1 MIIFILV
8 NIVIFNRFCI
18 SDRLIRRFYFKV
30 FNMAYKTVTI
40 GCKLPNGILL
50 QVGQEVM
57 NINGMDHSGNDEFA
71 MTANV
76 PEHFWL
82 AWLNSNKDL
91 DIVKNG
97 QIFAHADC
105 KHIEVKSKNRRA
117 KKISN
122 ESLANVK

>member
-1 MIIFILV
+1 
-8 NIVIFNRFCI
+8 
-18 SDRLIRRFYFKV
+18 
-30 FNMAYKTVTI
+30 MAYKTVTI

-50 QVGQEVM
+50 QVGQEVL

-97 QIFAHADC
+97 RYLLMQIVNILRLSPR
-105 KHIEVKSKNRRA
+105 IEGQKKSVMSLLQMLNR
-117 KKISN
+117 
-122 ESLANVK
+122 